1 MCIRDRTGSAR
12 EEQIRLSYLKALS
25 RQPDDQELQLTL
37 EYMEK
42 ISDAAEQETPPEELY
57 LQVLSNV
64 CHALI
69 NSAAFIYID

>member
-1 MCIRDRTGSAR
+1 MEAAGNTR
-12 EEQIRLSYLKALS
+12 EKQVRLSYLKALS
-25 RQPDDQELQLTL
+25 RQPDDQELALTL
-37 EYMEK
+37 EYMQKIADALKQEK
-42 ISDAAEQETPPEELY
+42 TPEEIN